1 MPGKC
6 EHVRRSVQLMPRSP
20 KDEQGGAGRA
30 DSKVSRVADGEA
42 QAGQGWAGRVLVTVL
57 LQLDVGSGAKV
68 LKSVRYINFCPS
80 QLGQT
85 DNILQ
90 WRRGVERAW

>member
-1 MPGKC
+1 MKRVGVGVELAWPGL
-6 EHVRRSVQLMPRSP
+6 E
-20 KDEQGGAGRA
+20 
-30 DSKVSRVADGEA
+30 GE
-42 QAGQGWAGRVLVTVL
+42 L

-68 LKSVRYINFCPS
+68 LKSVRHINSCPG

-90 WRRGVERAW
+90 WTSGQRAERRAERRAGAWLHVARAACW

>member
-1 MPGKC
+1 MRTRTQVSATDA
-6 EHVRRSVQLMPRSP
+6 ESP
-20 KDEQGGAGRA
+20 KDEQAR
-30 DSKVSRVADGEA
+30 VSEESGVRSVLEGE
-42 QAGQGWAGRVLVTVL
+42 WAGLEGEL

-68 LKSVRYINFCPS
+68 LKSVRHINSCPG

-90 WRRGVERAW
+90 WTSGQRAE